1 MKRANLSHHDKVA
14 NGIRLFGNTL
24 IDELNYDTFIW
35 TKEILGPDDVKIWK
49 ETIEEEIKKGNNI
62 YNMARLCRVG
72 ENDYLKELASK
83 YNVKYYDSSDPKKY
97 DELQVYAKTGL
108 DGVNTKVMTIMGTSR
123 QSGKFTTCMILKKE
137 LEKRINIGIVGTEP
151 QSLICGI
158 DEMVVPQ
165 TIETCHCASTIF
177 GAVKKL
183 DTKNRDLII
192 VSSQTGIF
200 ADTLEVGT
208 GRGGGLI
215 SIAVLFGSKP
225 DFTILA
231 SDSQDLE
238 IIKKNISAIEL
249 LSGKPVIA
257 VTLNSR
263 CMNEENLEESI
274 EKMSKELAIPVVD
287 VLKGINLDKLIN
299 EILLKLKN

>member
-14 NGIRLFGNTL
+14 NGIRLFGNVV
-24 IDELNYDTFIW
+24 IDESNYDTFIW
-35 TKEILGPDDVKIWK
+35 TKEILGPDDMEVWK
-49 ETIEEEIKKGNNI
+49 KTVEEEIKKGNNI
-62 YNMARLCRVG
+62 YNMARLCRIG
-72 ENDYLKELASK
+72 KNDYLKELASK
-83 YNVKYYDSSDPKKY
+83 YNVKYYDSSDPTKY
-97 DELQVYAKTGL
+97 DELRIYAKSGL
-108 DGVNTKVMTIMGTSR
+108 DGINTKVMTIMGTSR

-137 LEKRINIGIVGTEP
+137 LEKRIKIGIVGTEP

-183 DTKNRDLII
+183 DTTDRDLII

-231 SDSQDLE
+231 SDTQDLE
-238 IIKKNISAIEL
+238 VIKKNISAIEL

-263 CMNEENLEESI
+263 CMNEEKLKESI
-274 EKMSKELAIPVVD
+274 ETLSKELGIPVVD
-287 VLKGINLDKLIN
+287 VLKRINLDKLLD
-299 EILLKLKN
+299 EIFLKLKN

>member
-1 MKRANLSHHDKVA
+1 MKRANLSHQDKVA
-14 NGIRLFGNTL
+14 NGIRLFGNIL
-24 IDELNYDTFIW
+24 IDDLNYDTFIW
-35 TKEILGPDDVKIWK
+35 TKEILGPDDIEVWK
-49 ETIEEEIKKGNNI
+49 KTIEEEIKKGKNI

-72 ENDYLKELASK
+72 KIDYLKELALK
-83 YNVKYYDSSDPKKY
+83 HNIEYYDSSNPKKY
-97 DELQVYAKTGL
+97 DELQTYAKSGL
-108 DGVNTKVMTIMGTSR
+108 DGIDTKVMTIMGTSR

-137 LEKRINIGIVGTEP
+137 LEKRIKLGIVGTEP

-158 DEMVVPQ
+158 DEMVIPQ
-165 TIETCHCASTIF
+165 TIETCHCASTVF

-183 DTKNRDLII
+183 DTKDRDLII
-192 VSSQTGIF
+192 ISSQTGIF

-231 SDSQDLE
+231 SDTLDLE
-238 IIKKNISAIEL
+238 VIKKNISAIEL

-257 VTLNSR
+257 VTLNSKY
-263 CMNEENLEESI
+263 MDEERLEESI
-274 EKMSKELAIPVVD
+274 EKLSKELDLPVVD
-287 VLKGINLDKLIN
+287 VLKGINLDKLLN